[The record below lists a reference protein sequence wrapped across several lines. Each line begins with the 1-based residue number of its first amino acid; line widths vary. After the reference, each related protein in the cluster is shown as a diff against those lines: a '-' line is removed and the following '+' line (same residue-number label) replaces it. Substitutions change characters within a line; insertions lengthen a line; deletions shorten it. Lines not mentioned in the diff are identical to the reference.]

1 MPVLIRPR
9 AQIDLLDI
17 WDYIATDNPDK
28 ADEVSDIFHE
38 KFELIAG
45 TPKIGRQRPELG
57 NSIRSFPTG
66 NYLIFYQIIE
76 GDVVIVRVLHSARDI
91 TELDF

>member
-1 MPVLIRPR
+1 MPVVIRPR

-28 ADEVSDIFHE
+28 ADEVSDIFRE

-45 TPKIGRQRPELG
+45 TQ
-57 NSIRSFPTG
+57 NRSPA
-66 NYLIFYQIIE
+66 Q
-76 GDVVIVRVLHSARDI
+76 
-91 TELDF
+91 